1 MHRNSKEL
9 IGVRITRRFL
19 TILIAL
25 TMLVCL
31 VPQFASAAA
40 PPASLDAP
48 PHFGVTYNG
57 GESFKL
63 YINAPVSIRDYIARE
78 VQDNPEKVNLTL
90 KYQVDIKINNG
101 SWHYT
106 SEWDSPKT
114 VPDNY
119 KSKYQ
124 LTCRNGEYYAGSDY
138 AYLSHFTSDEEVVKA
153 LKDSGW
159 DYFKSNSITF
169 RARFAHSF
177 DNGDTYVLSPWSK
190 EFVLSAGVKLD
201 TEKMINHAPTL
212 NGAEIEMHG
221 NIPFLAVK
229 LNKAPL
235 DIGDLNVASG
245 GNVGAEIWLRKQG
258 DKEFKNIHNWWVSNE
273 SIEFET
279 VNYFDDYK
287 DRYEE
292 AAFEIKVRYFLDL
305 RNYKQSE
312 HYGASSSVNIYS
324 PFSNVISQNTPAWSN
339 ASSWATGEL
348 KKADDAGLIPEILKG
363 ADLTKPITREEFCE
377 LALLLYEKTT
387 GKSPAPASS
396 NPFTDTNNPQILKA
410 FALGITQGT
419 SATTFSPQVFI
430 NREQC
435 ATMLYR
441 TIKAIHPEGDYSI
454 VGIKDFPD
462 QKDISS
468 FAVEG
473 TKFMSKLGII
483 KGDNNGN
490 FMPKAI
496 TSAQIAAGYGM
507 ATREA
512 ALLMGV
518 RTYDKMDEIK
528 ASSGDTMSE
537 STSSSGD
544 TTSGNTSSSI
554 AGTWVMGTLT
564 DGSFNAGTGKYE
576 GGMSGL
582 GMMYTFNPDGTYTAL
597 AIWSEAIWISGRY
610 SIKDG
615 VLTLTNRTSENSD
628 DDGKTWGAKETIPDT
643 TAYFEAGTDESGKYL
658 LLGEEGATP
667 PLVDKKNALK
677 YSLKEPS
684 QGQEGATGQSQISI
698 PSIIG
703 IWQNGGMIGHTFDVT
718 IGTFRYNSG
727 VGQRYVFKEDGT
739 FTSSIV
745 STYGNMIAITG
756 TYTVKD
762 DKITF
767 SNQSGK
773 VSDDY
778 GKTWKAGNAPPDIS
792 HYYYFDTDDSGTS
805 LIIGLEDAVPPLDTE
820 TNAVRYSLMDE

>member
-1 MHRNSKEL
+1 MIRSSRKL
-9 IGVRITRRFL
+9 TSVRITSKPISIL
-19 TILIAL
+19 TAITILI
-25 TMLVCL
+25 CL
-31 VPQFASAAA
+31 APCFASAAA

-48 PHFGVTYNG
+48 PHFGVTYNSG
-57 GESFKL
+57 SSFNL
-63 YINAPVSIRDYIARE
+63 YISASDSIRDYIARQ
-78 VQDNPEKVNLTL
+78 VQDNPDDPYSGGITL
-90 KYQVDIKINNG
+90 YYQVDAKINNG
-101 SWHYT
+101 SWQYT
-106 SEWDSPKT
+106 SAWDSPKT
-114 VPDNY
+114 VPDSQKNRY
-119 KSKYQ
+119 YIP
-124 LTCRNGEYYAGSDY
+124 CRHGECYAGSGV
-138 AYLSHFTSDEEVVKA
+138 AYLSHLFSDEAVINA
-153 LKDSGW
+153 ISDSGW
-159 DYFKSNSITF
+159 DYFSSNTITF
-169 RARFAHSF
+169 RARFAQSF

-190 EFVLSAGVKLD
+190 EFVLSANVKLD
-201 TEKMINHAPTL
+201 AEKMINHAPTL
-212 NGAEIEMHG
+212 KGAEISMHG
-221 NIPFLAVK
+221 DTPLLAVK
-229 LNKAPL
+229 LDKPPQ
-235 DIGDLNVASG
+235 DIGDLNAAAG
-245 GNVGAEIWLRKQG
+245 GSIGAEIWLRKQG
-258 DKEFKNIHNWWVSNE
+258 DKDFKNIHYWWVSNE
-273 SIEFET
+273 SIEFKT
-279 VNYFDDYK
+279 ANYFDDYK
-287 DRYEE
+287 DHYEE
-292 AAFEIKVRYFLDL
+292 AAYEIKVRYFLDL
-305 RNYKQSE
+305 RKYRQSG
-312 HYGASSSVNIYS
+312 HYNSSNAVNIYS
-324 PFSNVISQNTPAWSN
+324 PFSNVISHNIPAWSN
-339 ASSWATGEL
+339 ASSWATEEL
-348 KKADDAGLIPEILKG
+348 KKADDSGLIPEILKG

-419 SATTFSPQVFI
+419 SATTFSPQVLI

-435 ATMLYR
+435 ATMLFR
-441 TIKAIHPEGDYSI
+441 TIKAIHPDGDYSI
-454 VGIKDFPD
+454 AGIKDFPD
-462 QKDISS
+462 QEDISS

-496 TSAQIAAGYGM
+496 TPAQTAAGYGM

-528 ASSGDTMSE
+528 V
-537 STSSSGD
+537 SSGD

-564 DGSFNAGTGKYE
+564 GGNFNAKTGKYE

-597 AIWSEAIWISGRY
+597 AIWSEAIWITGRY

-628 DDGKTWGAKETIPDT
+628 DNGKTWGTKETILDAS
-643 TAYFEAGTDESGKYL
+643 AYFDVGTDESGKYL
-658 LLGEEGATP
+658 LLGEEGAAP
-667 PLVDKKNALK
+667 PLTDKKNALK
-677 YSLKEPS
+677 YSLKELS
-684 QGQEGATGQSQISI
+684 QSQEKTTGESQKST

-718 IGTFRYNSG
+718 KGTFRYNSG

-745 STYGNMIAITG
+745 SGYGNMASIIG

-762 DKITF
+762 DKIF
-767 SNQSGK
+767 FLNQRSK
-773 VSDDY
+773 VSNDY
-778 GKTWKAGNAPPDIS
+778 GDTWKEGNAPPDIS
-792 HYYYFDTDDSGTS
+792 YYYVFETDNSDAF
-805 LIIGLEDAVPPLDTE
+805 LIIGLEDVVPPLDTE